1 MRKRSHCCGKLGLG
15 SLMSEKLADMSPL
28 SGFFSF
34 QEPLE
39 MKFPNISYSALA
51 LMKGCLRMDPA
62 ERQTCEQL
70 LQQPYFDGFREAAEL
85 GKEHEKT
92 ARKPARLTRK
102 HMPGLQHL
110 PQLTS
115 SNVLPA
121 LDSKKNCCKTR
132 KSKYHFPN
140 I

>member
-1 MRKRSHCCGKLGLG
+1 MRNSSCSCGKLGLG
-15 SLMSEKLADMSPL
+15 TLMNEKFANMSPL
-28 SGFFSF
+28 TGVFSL

-39 MKFPNISYSALA
+39 MKFPNISYSALS

-70 LQQPYFDGFREAAEL
+70 LQHPYFDSFREAAEL
-85 GKEHEKT
+85 GKEHEKST
-92 ARKPARLTRK
+92 RKPARLTRK

-115 SNVLPA
+115 SNILPA